1 MSNYQLI
8 AGDSAEHIKT
18 IADQSIDLIL
28 TDPPYNQGR
37 YSTGNIKMSW
47 RKDFNNDT
55 DLVDNKSVY
64 SIYGMESQWVPV

>member
-55 DLVDNKSVY
+55 DLVDNKSV
-64 SIYGMESQWVPV
+64 